1 MSDSLWSHG
10 LQHTR
15 PPCPS
20 PSPRVCSNPGPL
32 SRWCH
37 PNIPSSAIPFS
48 SRLQSFPSSGS
59 FLICRFLTLGGQSIG
74 ASALASVLPMYIQGL
89 FPLGLT
95 VLISLLSKELSR
107 VFFSTTVRRHQFCG
121 AQPCTGYCLRNHLS
135 LKTLILGKMQG
146 LAGESYLEH
155 LSTPYWAAG
164 LAADNELSGRCS
176 GSACV
181 HHSNMT
187 LQKWCTLS
195 ELYLL
200 HWSKSGV
207 RVDEFWVTL
216 EL

>member
-1 MSDSLWSHG
+1 MHWLYCCRSTMSDSLWSHG
-10 LQHTR
+10 LQHAR

-20 PSPRVCSNPGPL
+20 PSPRVCSNSCPL

-48 SRLQSFPSSGS
+48 FRLQSFPSSGS
-59 FLICRFLTLGGQSIG
+59 FLMCQFLTLGGQSIG

-95 VLISLLSKELSR
+95 VLMSLLSKELSR
-107 VFFSTTVRRHQFCG
+107 VFFSTTVWRHQFCG

-146 LAGESYLEH
+146 LAEESYLEH

-187 LQKWCTLS
+187 LQNDVPFLSCTFFIDQSQGS
-195 ELYLL
+195 E
-200 HWSKSGV
+200 
-207 RVDEFWVTL
+207 
-216 EL
+216 